1 MCTCTMLE
9 LLIWNN
15 AVLIYL
21 LTNIQMKNVYKNKR
35 KQKKETILNSKNST
49 CAFKKHA
56 YNLMNVYNLDIK
68 WLDILSKIAF

>member
-21 LTNIQMKNVYKNKR
+21 HTNEKCVQ
-35 KQKKETILNSKNST
+35 KQEKAKKETILNSKNST